1 MLVRNKYVTKKT
13 TTKDMRSL
21 SGERYSFIPEYCCAR
36 IGALYA
42 VANERHKCSPK
53 VQIVHAVCACVC
65 EFCKHQTH
73 FSFTA
78 QIVCVCLCVCVC
90 ARAYVRVRVC
100 VRASL
105 CVMVHVT
112 ERGEN
117 MAGVLADDTDSEED
131 DDKDSTSSRAVSRA
145 SSSRAASRA
154 SSSRAVSRVSSQSA
168 RIRNTKTPGGFRHTK
183 TPGGFRDT
191 KTPGGFRDTKTPGGF
206 RDTKTP
212 ALSAGGGFCL
222 FKPHWTKTASNVT
235 MVLTVLV
242 LVERLMLAGSALD
255 ACFAT
260 LHLARRSQST
270 RVYRRVS

>member
-1 MLVRNKYVTKKT
+1 
-13 TTKDMRSL
+13 
-21 SGERYSFIPEYCCAR
+21 
-36 IGALYA
+36 
-42 VANERHKCSPK
+42 
-53 VQIVHAVCACVC
+53 
-65 EFCKHQTH
+65 
-73 FSFTA
+73 
-78 QIVCVCLCVCVC
+78 
-90 ARAYVRVRVC
+90 
-100 VRASL
+100 
-105 CVMVHVT
+105 MVHVT

-168 RIRNTKTPGGFRHTK
+168 RIRNTKTPGGFRDTK